1 MDSNHIKIEVEIKI
15 PKRWGELSP
24 GSYFTEKRE
33 RERGMFYYKIQDR
46 TGENTW
52 GQNIRVNLSLSKPC
66 PSV

>member
-1 MDSNHIKIEVEIKI
+1 MEIKS

-33 RERGMFYYKIQDR
+33 RERERDVLLQ
-46 TGENTW
+46 NT
-52 GQNIRVNLSLSKPC
+52 GQNWREHLGAKIRVNLSLSKPC